1 MLDVYNVIPF
11 DDPDGGVWK
20 QGFDI
25 SYDHAE
31 VQRQKKLEVVVTPH
45 SHTDPENMLAS
56 CCSDVRIDFTGRSQ
70 KTAQ

>member
-31 VQRQKKLEVVVTPH
+31 VQRQKKLEVIVTPH
-45 SHTDPENMLAS
+45 SHTDPGMLS
-56 CCSDVRIDFTGRSQ
+56 FWSFSLP
-70 KTAQ
+70 